1 VEAATLER
9 LAGGRP
15 RAATR
20 GSEANIRMTHTQT
33 ERPLTI
39 GVLALQGDF
48 REHARAM
55 ERLGARARE
64 VRLPRDLEGL
74 DGLIIPGGESTVMGK
89 LMIAYGLDQPLRDL
103 IARGLPVW
111 GTCAGLILLARETDN
126 ALAGQPLLA
135 AMDIRVCRNAFGA
148 QRESFETDISVPA
161 LGGEPYHAV
170 FIRGPV
176 VETVGPDVEVLARI
190 EAGLANTSGDIV
202 AVRQGPLLGTAFHPE
217 ITDDLRFHSYFLE
230 IARTATH
237 PGGAPAA
244 RADRSGAA
252 RP

>member
-1 VEAATLER
+1 MVAATLER
-9 LAGGRP
+9 LAGERP

-20 GSEANIRMTHTQT
+20 GSEANIGMTQLQT

-39 GVLALQGDF
+39 GALALQGDF

-161 LGGEPYHAV
+161 LGDEPYHAV
-170 FIRGPV
+170 FIRGPI
-176 VETVGPDVEVLARI
+176 VETAGPDVEILARI
-190 EAGLANTSGDIV
+190 EAGHASSPGDIV

-217 ITDDLRFHSYFLE
+217 ITDDLRFHSYFLK
-230 IARTATH
+230 IARTAT
-237 PGGAPAA
+237 AA
-244 RADRSGAA
+244 RAGHADRSSAA